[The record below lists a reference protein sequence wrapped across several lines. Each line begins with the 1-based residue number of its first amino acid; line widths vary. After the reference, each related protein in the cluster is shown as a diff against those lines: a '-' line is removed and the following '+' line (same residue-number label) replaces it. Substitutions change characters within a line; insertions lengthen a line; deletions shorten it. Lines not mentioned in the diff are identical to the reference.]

1 MSFQSFGEVLALRA
15 HNRAGRGYTYLID
28 GEQQEVFLSHAELDR
43 QARSTAKVL
52 CGRGLCHQRVI
63 LLFPPGLEFISALF
77 GCFYAGAVAV
87 PLAPPNP
94 KRMQDELRRMA
105 VLTRDSGA
113 RAVLTTQLLYRIFQS
128 LSDVDPAFTALE
140 FIVMEDAI
148 VESAQSWE
156 PPRITSEQLAF
167 LQYTSGSTGVPK
179 GVRVTHENLL
189 ANSAFLSSAC
199 ELDETTT
206 GVSWLPMF
214 HDFGLIGFV
223 LQPVFVG
230 CSCILLSPLAFLQ
243 RPVRWL
249 QAITRYRGTASGAP
263 NFAFELCVRKIA
275 DKECESLE
283 LSSWRIAQCAA
294 EPVRKSTLDR
304 FTERFSRYGFRRTV
318 FWPCYGLAESTL
330 LTTGSPVER
339 GMVTSDFSAQAL
351 EEGHARPALPGD
363 PDRRTLVA
371 LGNAPPGSTLAIVSV
386 ATEARLPE
394 GEVGEIWLSGPSVTA
409 GYFGKPEQTAYTF
422 QATLAD
428 EPGRR
433 YLRTGDLG
441 FLHDGELFMTGR
453 LKDLLIIRGR
463 NYYPQDLELTVESV
477 SDSLRAGCSA
487 AFSIEVNDEEAP
499 VVVAEL
505 IPGTS
510 GDAAAA
516 IGAAIRQAVSER
528 HGLSLHALYLVPP
541 GSVPKTSSGK
551 LQRSRCRADFLSGR
565 LQPVWQGSALPQPA
579 EALPKPPTSSPPIAP
594 PAPERAA
601 QPASGDGRSEAAI
614 AWLYAKIGEL
624 ARAVGAPLDPESP
637 LTAYGLDSVKLVG
650 LSGELAE
657 QLAKPLPPTFLF
669 DHPTLVA
676 VVRALG
682 ETPPPESLEE
692 PEAPLEPIAIIGMAC
707 RWPGGVETPE
717 EYWQLLAQGRDAI
730 APFPHERWDVES
742 LYDPDPVTAGK
753 TYCRHGGF
761 LRGID
766 QFDASFFSI
775 TPREA
780 VAMDPQQRLVLET
793 VWEAIES
800 AQLLPAQL
808 SHSQTGVYL
817 GSMGSDYLL
826 HSAAAT
832 TLQELDGYCGTG
844 QASSVLSGRVAYT
857 LNLQGPAL
865 TVDTACSSS
874 LVALH
879 LACEGLRRREC
890 ELALAGGVQVMN
902 SPAAF
907 VEFSRLRGLSPD
919 GRCKSFSAKADGTGW
934 SEGAGVLLLKR
945 LSDARR
951 DGNPILA
958 LVRGTAVNQDGRS
971 QGLTAPNGPAQE
983 RVIRRALQQSG
994 LRPADIDAIEAHGTG
1009 TRLGDPVEAGA
1020 LAAVFAPGREPDRPV
1035 YLGSSKSNLGHAQAA
1050 AGVAGVMK
1058 IVLSL
1063 LHETL
1068 PKTLHAEEPSPHIS
1082 WEGSGLRLLQEARP
1096 WPRGARARR
1105 AGVSSFGIAGTN
1117 AHLVLEEAP
1126 AVPEAV
1132 AESAAGT
1139 TTLLLLSAKS
1149 EGALNQAAR
1158 RLGAHAQAH
1167 PELGLEELARGL
1179 ATTRTHFPQRA
1190 AAVVSSRTALDTALA
1205 ALSRGETPAGV
1216 VRGAVRPRGKC
1227 AFLFTGQ
1234 GAQRLG
1240 MGRELYDAFPVFR
1253 QALDAACALLD
1264 RRLSR
1269 PLRAVMWAEATSSAA
1284 ELLQRTAYA
1293 QPALFALEVSLY
1305 RLFESLG
1312 ITPDFLI
1319 GHSVGELA
1327 AAHVAGVL
1335 SLQDACA
1342 LVAARGQLMDRLP
1355 AGGAMVSVETSEAET
1370 LAVLAPYAGTVS
1382 IAAVNGPRSVVLSGA
1397 AEDVS
1402 ALAALFAARGVKIRR
1417 LAVSHAFH
1425 SPLMEPMQ
1433 PEFHTVA
1440 RTIPHEPARL
1450 PIISTVTG
1458 ELAGAELFT
1467 AEYWVAQVRRPVRFA
1482 DAVRTAQAAGAD
1494 TFLELGP
1501 RPTLLGLVSASA
1513 PAAEVS
1519 LLAAL
1524 RGERSEPESFLLA
1537 VGGWHVQGGN
1547 VKWPALFPLS
1557 PAAARLP
1564 TYPFERQTYWRAN
1577 RPEEPWGR
1585 SGTWELAGGCTE
1597 VPGQGIH
1604 HILKVGPRRQPY
1616 LKDHVVHGQIVAP
1629 GALYVSVMLA
1639 AAAQQWPDSELDLEQ
1654 VEFLAALL
1662 LPSESTVELHLVV
1675 APRPGETGMD
1685 VTVSSRPRA
1694 EAPFSL
1700 HARGIVRPAQ
1710 GAPPPSLDW
1719 NPLVQDASRSVGL
1732 EEIVAGL
1739 SAMQVDWGPGWR
1751 WTTEVHVGPGVA
1763 TTRIEAPAASAPRA
1777 APLHPVLLDNAV
1789 TTSALAVEPPADG
1802 TPRLPFAI
1810 SRLRWLRSPTG
1821 PVHCGARVRTAGSAG
1836 AEMVVAELTLW
1847 DQAGEL
1853 AVIEGFTWR
1862 RAPKDAFLRA
1872 LRREPAASPEALY
1885 RVQWQP
1891 VAAPA
1896 PAVRAEG
1903 RWLVVSSGAH
1913 EERAALAARLRA
1925 LSGSCDECSAME
1937 LPTAG
1942 PAEHVVCLW
1951 NGPTEAAEALRS
1963 LSTALSVVQA
1973 AAAWPK
1979 PPRLS
1984 WLTRQAI
1991 AALPGEPVQPLGA
2004 LLVGLGRAA
2013 LQEHPEL
2020 GLTLLDLDA
2029 SSDAA
2034 DALLCH
2040 LAAQDDESQVCL
2052 RAGRRLAARLVR
2064 AQAEEPAAERSL
2076 DLDGTVLVTGGLG
2089 ALGLQVA
2096 GWLASRGVRHLLLVG
2111 RRGIAT
2117 PDAAAA
2123 VASLQASGAQ
2133 VTVAAVDVAD
2143 RDALARLLADLP
2155 AELPLRGV
2163 VHAAGVLSDGLL
2175 RQETAQRLASVLS
2188 PKVLGAWNLHAL
2200 TEAQNLD
2207 FFVLFSSLSGT
2218 LGAAGQGGYAAAN
2231 AFLDALAA
2239 HRRARGLPGLSLAW
2253 GPWAGAGMAAALPP
2267 ALAARLARQGIG
2279 LLPPTQ
2285 GLALLERCWG
2295 RPEAH
2300 WIVAALDLRAL
2311 RQGLGDSIPPLW
2323 RALLHSARPAATT
2336 GSWAREVTALPA
2348 ERRLGAV
2355 LEIVQSEIAR
2365 ALSLPGPGAVERER
2379 PLQELGF
2386 DSLMAVELRTAL
2398 SKRVGAPLPATLAF
2412 DYPTPAALA
2421 QHLLSLA
2428 VAQAPAAAAAPR
2440 LPPAARTEPIAVVGI
2455 GCRFPGGA
2463 DSPAAFW
2470 RLLEQ
2475 GIDAITEVPPERWDI
2490 DAWYNPDPAASGKM
2504 NTRWGGFLAGLEQF
2518 DPAFFQIS
2526 PREAPSID
2534 PQERLLLETA
2544 WESLEHAGILPQQI
2558 SGSDTGVYMGLCGNE
2573 YQSRALADAEKIDAY
2588 SYLGTAHSAIVGRLS
2603 YWLGLK
2609 GPNLPVDTACSSS
2622 LVAIHLA
2629 CQGLRAG
2636 ECSLALAGGM
2646 NVVLAPEGTVY
2657 FSRLRAMSPTG
2668 RCHTFSANADG
2679 YVRGE
2684 GAGVVVLERL
2694 ADARRNGHPVLALIR
2709 GTAVNQDGRSNGLT
2723 APNGPAQTA
2732 VIREALQRGDVE
2744 PGSSG
2749 YLECHGTGTP
2759 LGDPIEV
2766 QAAAEALGA
2775 GREQPLVLGSVKSN
2789 IGHTEGAAGVA
2800 GVIKAV
2806 LSLQHARIPKS
2817 LHFTAPNPHIPWDT
2831 LPVEVAVESREWPRH
2846 GGPRRAGVS
2855 SFGFSGTN
2863 AHVVL
2868 EEALQQPAALAP
2880 PRSAELI
2887 VLSGQ
2892 SQAALA
2898 AQAARLAE
2906 HVKRHPE
2913 QALGSIAY
2921 GLANTRSAMEH
2932 RLAIVATS
2940 RAGLLAQL
2948 DSAAHGQT
2956 PAGVVRRRAGVSG
2969 RPKVVFVFSGQGSQW
2984 LGMGRMLLAEEPIFR
2999 EALAACDRAILA
3011 EAGFSVLAEL
3021 GADAASSQLERIDV
3035 AQPLLFAMGV
3045 ALAALW
3051 RSFGVEPDAVIGHS
3065 MGEVAA
3071 AHVAGALSLADAAA
3085 IICRRSRLLR
3095 RLSGQGEMAM
3105 VELSLAE
3112 AEQAL
3117 KGYED
3122 RVSVAVSNSPRST
3135 VIAGEPAALGEL
3147 LGRLEGRGVF
3157 CRRVKVDVASHSPQM
3172 EPLREELLGALAKIA
3187 PRSASVPMRS
3197 TVTGEQALGP
3207 ELRAEYWAA
3216 NLRQPVRFADAV
3228 QALIESEHRLFME
3241 MSPHPILVPAIE
3253 DLRLAAAREGV
3264 AVGSLRRGQ
3273 PERAELLFALGA
3285 LWAQG
3290 YPVAWEKQFPAGAPR
3305 VELPTYAWQR
3315 QRYWLEATVPH
3326 GGRAAVPAHAV
3337 GHPLLGARH
3346 TLSTQTTIHL
3356 WETTLSSARLP
3367 WLSDHLVKGA
3377 VVYPGMGDLEM
3388 ALAAAAEVLG
3398 TESLVIANLA
3408 LVEALLLPR
3417 EMETLV
3423 QAVATEEPAGQLRF
3437 QVASQQAHRGRTF
3450 FRVHARGLLRRA
3462 EPGEV
3467 PTRLELPALRA
3478 RMGDSQPA
3486 SQLYASMS
3494 AMGLELGPAFRGVRA
3509 LWRGEDEALSRVELT
3524 EAGGA
3529 TAGYLFHPALLDAC
3543 LHVMVASFQDEGEDT
3558 PWVPVEV
3565 ERMQLSRRPVGPLY
3579 CYVKRSVTEEAHS
3592 NRRRADLF
3600 VANAAGESV
3609 AEFRGLLF
3617 QRLAAARRAEQDGW
3631 YLGVEWESAPA
3642 PAPRRVVGR
3651 WLLLGEGEGL
3661 GAALRAELAQ
3671 AGQAVAYA
3679 AQIPNSA
3686 AELRTLLGTSFAGE
3700 PPTGVVHLGGLA
3712 ESERESEARRE
3723 TDLLRGCQS
3732 VLYAVQALTEMGYR
3746 DAPRLFLLTRGAQ
3759 AVAGGEVALM
3769 QAPLLGL
3776 ARTIALEHAEL
3787 RPVRLDLDPRR
3798 PAAEVVAIV
3807 TELLAD
3813 DAEEEIALREG
3824 ERRVARLVPRSPAD
3838 SAPTKLAFID
3848 VPHRGRAAI
3857 ANNCSYLVTGGL
3869 GGLGLS
3875 VAGWL
3880 AEQGAGQLVLLSRS
3894 GLTSSAQQGAVAAL
3908 EAKGARVIV
3917 ARADV
3922 AEREQVAAVLRQ
3934 VAASGMPL
3942 RGVVHAAGVLSDGL
3956 IKQQTIESFRTVMR
3970 PKALGALNLHE
3981 LTRELPL
3988 DFFVLYSSAVGL
4000 FGSPGQGNYA
4010 AASTFLDAL
4019 AHQRRMQGLPA
4030 LSIDW
4035 GPFSEVGLA
4044 AAQEN
4049 RGARLLSRGIQ
4060 SLTPHQGLEAL
4071 GRLLSGSEAQ
4081 VGVVPL
4087 NLRQWGAFH
4096 QVAAASARLRKLR
4109 KDSEQESHGGGG
4121 DPELLA
4127 RLAAAPTG
4135 GRAALIA
4142 EQLRGQAAR
4151 VLRIPAAEL
4160 DANAPLTSLGLDSL
4174 MGLELRN
4181 HLESTFG
4188 LRVPATILWTYPTL
4202 TALCEHL
4209 AGTLFPA
4216 AGGPTAPNAEVAEAA
4231 KTDPEAALLDD
4242 SQLLA
4247 LLDDELALARKHG
4260 V

>member
-1 MSFQSFGEVLALRA
+1 MSFQSFGEVLAFRA
-15 HNRAGRGYTYLID
+15 KEQPERGFTYLID
-28 GEQQEVFLSHAELDR
+28 GEQQELVLSYVELDR
-43 QARSTAKVL
+43 QARAIAEVL
-52 CGRGLCHQRVI
+52 RERGLVDARVL
-63 LLFPPGLEFISALF
+63 LLFAPGIEFVSALF

-94 KRMQDELRRMA
+94 KRLQDELRRMA
-105 VLTRDSGA
+105 VLTRDAGA
-113 RAVLTTQLLYRIFQS
+113 RAVLTTQMFYGIFQT
-128 LSDVDPAFTALE
+128 LADVDPVFSALE
-140 FIVMEDAI
+140 FIVLEDAI
-148 VESAQSWE
+148 AQPAPSPSYD
-156 PPRITSEQLAF
+156 PPRISSDRLAF

-179 GVRVTHENLL
+179 GVMVTHANLL
-189 ANSAFLSSAC
+189 ANSAFLRNAC
-199 ELDETTT
+199 ALDENTV

-249 QAITRYRGTASGAP
+249 QAITRYRGTSSGAP
-263 NFAFELCVRKIA
+263 NFAFELCARKIS
-275 DKECESLE
+275 DKECESLD

-294 EPVRKSTLDR
+294 EPVRKSTLER

-330 LTTGSPVER
+330 LTTGSPMER
-339 GMVTSDFSAQAL
+339 GMVTYDFSAPAL
-351 EEGHARPALPGD
+351 EEGHARPALPGAS
-363 PDRRTLVA
+363 DRRTLVA
-371 LGNAPPGSTLAIVSV
+371 LGNTPPESTLAIVSV
-386 ATEARLPE
+386 ATQKRLPA
-394 GEVGEIWLSGPSVTA
+394 GEVGEIWLCGPSVTS
-409 GYFGKPEQTAYTF
+409 GYFGKPEQTASTF

-428 EPGRR
+428 EPGRF

-463 NYYPQDLELTVESV
+463 NHYPQDLELTVESV

-487 AFSIEVNDEEAP
+487 AFSVEVDEEEAP

-505 IPGTS
+505 IAGTS
-510 GDAAAA
+510 ADAAAA
-516 IGAAIRQAVSER
+516 IGAAIRQTVSDR

-551 LQRSRCRADFLSGR
+551 LQRSRCKADLRSGK
-565 LQPVWQGSALPQPA
+565 LQPVWQWSEPAQPA
-579 EALPKPPTSSPPIAP
+579 EAMPSPSPS
-594 PAPERAA
+594 PAVETAL
-601 QPASGDGRSEAAI
+601 
-614 AWLYAKIGEL
+614 AWLTARLGEL
-624 ARAVGAPLDPESP
+624 ARAAGAAIDPESP
-637 LTAYGLDSVKLVG
+637 LSAYGLDSVKLVG

-657 QLAKPLPPTFLF
+657 RLGTPLPPTFLF
-669 DHPTLVA
+669 DHPTLTDIA
-676 VVRALG
+676 RALRK
-682 ETPPPESLEE
+682 TPSPESLEE
-692 PEAPLEPIAIIGMAC
+692 PTAPFEPIAIIGMAC

-717 EYWQLLAQGRDAI
+717 AYWQLLADGRDAVE
-730 APFPHERWDVES
+730 PFPRERWDVES
-742 LYDPDPVTAGK
+742 LYDPDPASAGK

-775 TPREA
+775 APREA

-800 AQLLPAQL
+800 AQLLPARL

-817 GSMGSDYLL
+817 GSMGSDYNL
-826 HSAAAT
+826 HGSDAS
-832 TLQELDGYCGTG
+832 TLQALDGYCGTG

-879 LACEGLRRREC
+879 LACEGLRRGEC

-919 GRCKSFSAKADGTGW
+919 GRCKSFSAQADGAGW
-934 SEGAGVLLLKR
+934 SEGCGILLLKR

-951 DGNPILA
+951 DGDPILA

-983 RVIRRALQQSG
+983 RVIRRALRQSG
-994 LRPADIDAIEAHGTG
+994 LQPADIDAIEAHGTG
-1009 TRLGDPVEAGA
+1009 TRLGDPIEARA
-1020 LAAVFAPGREPDRPV
+1020 LSAVFAPGRAPDRPV
-1035 YLGSSKSNLGHAQAA
+1035 YLGSSKSNLAHTQAA

-1068 PKTLHAEEPSPHIS
+1068 PRTLHAEEPSPHIK
-1082 WEGSGLRLLQEARP
+1082 WEDSGLRLLQQARP
-1096 WPRGARARR
+1096 WPRGARTRR
-1105 AGVSSFGIAGTN
+1105 AGVSSFGISGTN

-1126 AVPEAV
+1126 PAPAAVAVPA
-1132 AESAAGT
+1132 SA
-1139 TTLLLLSAKS
+1139 TTLLLLSGKS

-1167 PELGLEELARGL
+1167 PELGLEDLARGL

-1190 AAVVSSRTALDTALA
+1190 AAAVSSRAALDDVLT

-1216 VRGAVRPRGKC
+1216 LRGAARPRGKR

-1240 MGRELYDAFPVFR
+1240 MGKDLYDAFPVFR
-1253 QALDAACALLD
+1253 QALDAVCDVLD
-1264 RRLSR
+1264 RRSSR
-1269 PLRAVMWAEATSSAA
+1269 PLRSVMWAETASPDA

-1293 QPALFALEVSLY
+1293 QPTLFALEVALY
-1305 RLFESLG
+1305 RLCESLG
-1312 ITPDFLI
+1312 MTPDFLI

-1335 SLQDACA
+1335 DLADACA

-1355 AGGAMVSVETSEAET
+1355 DGGAMVSVETSETEALT
-1370 LAVLAPYAGTVS
+1370 ALVPYAGTVA
-1382 IAAVNGPRSVVLSGA
+1382 IAAVNGQRSVVLSGVEA
-1397 AEDVS
+1397 DVL

-1433 PEFHTVA
+1433 TEFQTVA
-1440 RTIPHEPARL
+1440 RAIAHHPARL

-1458 ELAGAELFT
+1458 ELAGGELL
-1467 AEYWVAQVRRPVRFA
+1467 AADYWVAQVRRPVRFA
-1482 DAVRTAQAAGAD
+1482 AAVRSALAAGAD

-1501 RPTLLGLVSASA
+1501 KPTLLGLVSTSA
-1513 PAAEVS
+1513 PAAEAS
-1519 LLAAL
+1519 LLPAL
-1524 RGERSEPESFLLA
+1524 RADRPEPESFLLA
-1537 VGGWHVQGGN
+1537 VGSWHVQGGDVN
-1547 VKWPALFPLS
+1547 WPALFSKPQA
-1557 PAAARLP
+1557 PIPLP
-1564 TYPFERQTYWRAN
+1564 TYPFERQTYWRAS
-1577 RPEEPWGR
+1577 RPDEPWGR
-1585 SGTWELAGGCTE
+1585 SGTWELSGGGTE
-1597 VPGQGIH
+1597 VPEQGVH
-1604 HILKVGPRRQPY
+1604 HVVKVGPRRQPY
-1616 LKDHVVHGQIVAP
+1616 LKDHVVHGQIAAP
-1629 GALYVSVMLA
+1629 GALYVSAMLA
-1639 AAAQQWPDSELDLEQ
+1639 AAAERWPDAELDLEQ

-1662 LPSESTVELHLVV
+1662 LPPDSTVELHLVLT
-1675 APRPGETGMD
+1675 PRSGDTGMD
-1685 VTVSSRPRA
+1685 ITVSSRPTA

-1710 GAPPPSLDW
+1710 GAAPRSLSW
-1719 NPLVQDASRSVGL
+1719 ESLLRDAPRSVGP
-1732 EEIVAGL
+1732 EEFLAGL
-1739 SAMQVDWGPGWR
+1739 SAMKVDWGAAWR
-1751 WTTEVHVGPGVA
+1751 WTTEAHVGPGA
-1763 TTRIEAPAASAPRA
+1763 AATRIEAPAASAPRA

-1789 TTSALAVEPPADG
+1789 TTSALGVEPPADG

-1810 SRLRWLRSPTG
+1810 SRLRWLRAPTG
-1821 PVHCGARVRTAGSAG
+1821 PVRCGARVRTAG
-1836 AEMVVAELTLW
+1836 AEMIVAELTLW
-1847 DQAGEL
+1847 DEAGEL
-1853 AVIEGFTWR
+1853 ALIEGFTWR
-1862 RAPKDAFLRA
+1862 RAPKDVFLRA
-1872 LRREPAASPEALY
+1872 LRREPSAVPDALY
-1885 RVQWQP
+1885 RVEWQP

-1896 PAVRAEG
+1896 PAARVEG
-1903 RWLVVSSGAH
+1903 RWLVISSGAAA
-1913 EERAALAARLRA
+1913 ERAGLAARLRA
-1925 LSGSCDECSAME
+1925 LAGSCDELSMTD
-1937 LPTAG
+1937 LPAAG

-1951 NGPTEAAEALRS
+1951 SDPAEPAEALRS
-1963 LSTALSVVQA
+1963 LNSALSIVQA
-1973 AAAWPK
+1973 TANWPK
-1979 PPRLS
+1979 PPRLW

-1991 AALPGEPVQPLGA
+1991 AALPDEPVQPFGA

-2013 LQEHPEL
+2013 MQEHPEL

-2029 SSDAA
+2029 TLDAA
-2034 DALLCH
+2034 DALLGH

-2052 RAGRRLAARLVR
+2052 RAERRLAARLVPDR
-2064 AQAEEPAAERSL
+2064 TEKPAAEKPL
-2076 DLDGTVLVTGGLG
+2076 GGDGTVLVTGGLG

-2096 GWLASRGVRHLLLVG
+2096 GRLVDRGVRHLLLVG
-2111 RRGIAT
+2111 RRGIET
-2117 PDAAAA
+2117 PGAADV
-2123 VASLQASGAQ
+2123 VASLQARGARI
-2133 VTVAAVDVAD
+2133 TVAALDVAD
-2143 RDALARLLADLP
+2143 RDALRRALAELP

-2163 VHAAGVLSDGLL
+2163 VHAAGVLSDGVL
-2175 RQETAQRLASVLS
+2175 RNETPERLAAVLS

-2200 TEAQNLD
+2200 TEDRKLE

-2231 AFLDALAA
+2231 AFLDGLAA
-2239 HRRARGLPGLSLAW
+2239 HRRARGLPGLSLAF
-2253 GPWAGAGMAAALPP
+2253 GPWAGAGMAAALSP
-2267 ALAARLARQGIG
+2267 AQAARLARQGIG
-2279 LLPPTQ
+2279 LVSATR
-2285 GLALLERCWG
+2285 GLALLERCLE

-2300 WIVAALDLRAL
+2300 WVVAALDLRAL
-2311 RQGLGDSIPPLW
+2311 RQALGDAIPPLW
-2323 RALLHSARPAATT
+2323 RALVPAPRPAAPT
-2336 GSWAREVTALPA
+2336 GSWTREVMALPA

-2355 LEIVQSEIAR
+2355 LEIVQTEIAR
-2365 ALSLPGPGAVERER
+2365 ALSLPGPGAVDRER

-2398 SKRVGAPLPATLAF
+2398 SKRIGSPLPATLAF
-2412 DYPTPAALA
+2412 DHPTPAALA

-2428 VAQAPAAAAAPR
+2428 VAKAPTAAAPR
-2440 LPPAARTEPIAVVGI
+2440 LSAAATTEPIAVVGI

-2475 GIDAITEVPPERWDI
+2475 GVDAITEVPPERWDI
-2490 DAWYNPDPAASGKM
+2490 DAWYDPDPAASGKM
-2504 NTRWGGFLAGLEQF
+2504 NTRWGGFLRGLEQF

-2544 WESLEHAGILPQQI
+2544 WEALEHAGILPQQI

-2573 YQSRALADAEKIDAY
+2573 YQIRALADAEQIDAY

-2636 ECSLALAGGM
+2636 ECSLALAGGA

-2668 RCHTFSANADG
+2668 RCHSFSADADG

-2744 PGSSG
+2744 PSSIG

-2766 QAAAEALGA
+2766 QAAAAALGA
-2775 GREQPLVLGSVKSN
+2775 GREQPLLLGSVKSN

-2800 GVIKAV
+2800 GLIKTV
-2806 LSLQHARIPKS
+2806 LSLQHARIPRS
-2817 LHFTAPNPHIPWDT
+2817 LHCTKPNPHIPWDT
-2831 LPVEVAVESREWPRH
+2831 LPVEVAAESREWPRH
-2846 GGPRRAGVS
+2846 VGARRAGVS

-2863 AHVVL
+2863 AHIVL
-2868 EEALQQPAALAP
+2868 EEAPQQPAPLAV

-2887 VLSGQ
+2887 VISAQ
-2892 SQAALA
+2892 SQAALD
-2898 AQAARLAE
+2898 AQAARLAA
-2906 HVKRHPE
+2906 HLKTHPE
-2913 QALGSIAY
+2913 PALGSIAH
-2921 GLANTRSAMEH
+2921 GLAHTRSAMEH

-2940 RAGLLAQL
+2940 REGLLAQL
-2948 DSAAHGQT
+2948 DSAAQGQT
-2956 PAGVVRRRAGVSG
+2956 PDGAVRRRAGASR
-2969 RPKVVFVFSGQGSQW
+2969 RPRVVFVFPGQGSQW
-2984 LGMGRMLLAEEPIFR
+2984 LGMGRALLAEEPIFR
-2999 EALAACDRAILA
+2999 EALTACDRAIRA

-3021 GADAASSQLERIDV
+3021 AADEAASQLERIDV
-3035 AQPLLFAMGV
+3035 VQPLLFAMGV

-3071 AHVAGALSLADAAA
+3071 AHVAGALSLDDAAA
-3085 IICRRSRLLR
+3085 IVCRRSRLLR
-3095 RLSGQGEMAM
+3095 RLSGRGEMAL

-3112 AEQAL
+3112 AEQTL
-3117 KGYED
+3117 KGYEA

-3147 LGRLEGRGVF
+3147 LSRLEARGVF
-3157 CRRVKVDVASHSPQM
+3157 CRRVKVDVASHSPQV
-3172 EPLREELLGALAKIA
+3172 EPLREELLSALEKLA
-3187 PRSASVPMRS
+3187 PRSTSVPMRS
-3197 TVTGEQALGP
+3197 TVTGEEVKGP
-3207 ELRAEYWAA
+3207 ELRAEYWVA
-3216 NLRQPVRFADAV
+3216 NLRQPVRFADALR
-3228 QALIESEHRLFME
+3228 ALLESGHALFVE
-3241 MSPHPILVPAIE
+3241 MSPHPILVPAVE
-3253 DLRLAAAREGV
+3253 DLRQAAAREGAV
-3264 AVGSLRRGQ
+3264 VGSLRRGQ
-3273 PERAELLFALGA
+3273 PERAELLGSLGA

-3290 YPVAWEKQFPAGAPR
+3290 LPVAWEKQFPAGAPR

-3315 QRYWLEATVPH
+3315 QRYWLEARVP
-3326 GGRAAVPAHAV
+3326 GGRAGAPVQV
-3337 GHPLLGARH
+3337 GHPLLGAAH
-3346 TLSTQTTIHL
+3346 TLSTQTAIHL
-3356 WETTLSSARLP
+3356 WDTTLRGARLP

-3377 VVYPGMGDLEM
+3377 VVHPGMGYLEM
-3388 ALAAAAEVLG
+3388 ALAAGAEVLG
-3398 TESLVIANLA
+3398 TESLVISDLA
-3408 LVEALLLPR
+3408 LVEALLLPKDL
-3417 EMETLV
+3417 ETRV
-3423 QAVATEEPAGQLRF
+3423 QTVATEEQPGRLRF
-3437 QVASQQAHRGRTF
+3437 QVASQQTHRGHTS
-3450 FRVHARGLLRRA
+3450 FRVHARALLRRA
-3462 EPGEV
+3462 DPDEL

-3478 RMGDSQPA
+3478 RMHDSQPP
-3486 SQLYASMS
+3486 SQLYASMR
-3494 AMGLELGPAFRGVRA
+3494 AMGLELGPAFQGVRA
-3509 LWRGEDEALSRVELT
+3509 LWRGKGEALSRVELT
-3524 EAGGA
+3524 EASGS

-3543 LHVMVASFQDEGEDT
+3543 LHVMVASFQDAGEDT

-3565 ERMQLSRRPVGPLY
+3565 ERVQLSRRPVGPLY
-3579 CYVKRSVTEEAHS
+3579 CYVKRADPEEAQS
-3592 NRRRADLF
+3592 NRRRADLC
-3600 VANAAGESV
+3600 VANAAGEIV
-3609 AEFRGLLF
+3609 AELRGLTF
-3617 QRLAAARRAEQDGW
+3617 QRLAAARRSQQDGW
-3631 YLGVEWESAPA
+3631 YLGVEWETLPA
-3642 PAPRRVVGR
+3642 PAPKRVVGT
-3651 WLLLGEGEGL
+3651 WLLLGEGGGL
-3661 GAALRAELAQ
+3661 GESLRAGLAQ
-3671 AGQAVAYA
+3671 AGQSVAYTP
-3679 AQIPNSA
+3679 QIPNSA
-3686 AELRTLLGTSFAGE
+3686 MELRTLLATAFTGE
-3700 PPTGVVHLGGLA
+3700 APTGVVHLGSLA
-3712 ESERESEARRE
+3712 ASKKESDACRES
-3723 TDLLRGCQS
+3723 DLLRGCES
-3732 VLYAVQALTEMGYR
+3732 VLYTVQALAEMGYR

-3759 AVAGGEVALM
+3759 AVAGCEVALV

-3776 ARTIALEHAEL
+3776 GRTIALEHAAL

-3798 PAAEVVAIV
+3798 PAAEVAAIV
-3807 TELLAD
+3807 AELLAD

-3824 ERRVARLVPRSPAD
+3824 ERRCARLVRRSPAEL
-3838 SAPTKLAFID
+3838 APD
-3848 VPHRGRAAI
+3848 RGRAAI
-3857 ANNCSYLVTGGL
+3857 EKDGTYLVTGGL

-3894 GLTSSAQQGAVAAL
+3894 GVANPTQQAAVAAL
-3908 EAKGARVIV
+3908 EEKGARVIV
-3917 ARADV
+3917 AQADA
-3922 AEREQVAAVLRQ
+3922 AEREQVAAVLHE

-3942 RGVVHAAGVLSDGL
+3942 RGVVHAAGVLADGL
-3956 IKQQTIESFRTVMR
+3956 IMKQTVDHFRSVLR

-3981 LTRELPL
+3981 LTREMPL
-3988 DFFVLYSSAVGL
+3988 DFFVMYASAVGL
-4000 FGSPGQGNYA
+4000 LGSPGQANYA

-4019 AHQRRMQGLPA
+4019 AQKRRAEGLPA

-4035 GPFSEVGLA
+4035 GPFSDVGLA
-4044 AAQEN
+4044 AAKEN
-4049 RGARLLSRGIQ
+4049 RGARLLSYGIQ
-4060 SLTPHQGLEAL
+4060 SLTTQDGLEAL
-4071 GRLLSGSEAQ
+4071 GRLLSGSDAQ

-4096 QVAAASARLRKLR
+4096 QVAAASARLRNLR
-4109 KDSEQESHGGGG
+4109 TDVEQESREGRG
-4121 DPELLA
+4121 DPELLT
-4127 RLAAAPTG
+4127 RLAAAPAA

-4181 HLESTFG
+4181 HIESTFG
-4188 LRVPATILWTYPTL
+4188 LRVPATLLWTYPTL
-4202 TALCEHL
+4202 TALCEHM
-4209 AGTLFPA
+4209 AGALFPA
-4216 AGGPTAPNAEVAEAA
+4216 AADGTTTQIAAVAPAVEAAPAEAQ
-4231 KTDPEAALLDD
+4231 LDD
-4242 SQLLA
+4242 TELLA
-4247 LLDDELALARKHG
+4247 LLDDELALARKQG
-4260 V
+4260 A